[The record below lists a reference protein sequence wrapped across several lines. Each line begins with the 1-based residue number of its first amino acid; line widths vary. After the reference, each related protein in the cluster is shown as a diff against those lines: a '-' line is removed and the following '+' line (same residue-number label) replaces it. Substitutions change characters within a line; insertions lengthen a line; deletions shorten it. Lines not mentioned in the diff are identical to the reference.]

1 MNKPEFDAKVAALS
15 SEDYYQSP
23 DFQCGQT
30 CGYPAMLCVNWEQG
44 KAWLQLNEFVDPCG
58 HDISEFEKCCADFG
72 IRNCYDIY
80 DFNSLLEELGTEAV
94 QNAALY
100 EEDEDEGMGD
110 IQ

>member
-1 MNKPEFDAKVAALS
+1 
-15 SEDYYQSP
+15 
-23 DFQCGQT
+23 
-30 CGYPAMLCVNWEQG
+30 MLCVNWDQG

-100 EEDEDEGMGD
+100 EEDEDEGADECPDFDLVFYADYCPNYEGEPFSGMGEP
-110 IQ
+110 Q